1 MVSKQKQVLLT
12 GATGFIGGYVLR
24 EIAKRKLA
32 VTAFYRSKKP
42 NDLAD
47 QNVRWLQ
54 SDMADGFPQASLS
67 KIPDVLIHLAWGGLP
82 NYNSDF
88 HMTEELPRQK
98 RFLEEAIQFGIRNVF
113 VVGTCFEYGK
123 IDGLLKEDFRTHPHT
138 SYGEA
143 KDELRQ
149 YVQKLQKDEA
159 FNFTWGRLFYLYG
172 AGQGER
178 SLYTQLQNAIASK
191 DQSFD
196 MSLGAQER
204 DFLPVERAAQYIV
217 DLALIRQDLGPV
229 NICSGKPKA
238 VKNLVNEWLETA
250 NAQIQLNLGVYPY
263 PDYEAMRFWGDNTR
277 LTWALNTL

>member
-178 SLYTQLQNAIASK
+178 SLYTQLQNAIASMDDLPAETDLSKTISK
-191 DQSFD
+191 DLKARGFKFCGPTIVYAFMEAVGMVND
-196 MSLGAQER
+196 HLTPCFRHAQCAGMASSSP
-204 DFLPVERAAQYIV
+204 F
-217 DLALIRQDLGPV
+217 GG
-229 NICSGKPKA
+229 S
-238 VKNLVNEWLETA
+238 
-250 NAQIQLNLGVYPY
+250 
-263 PDYEAMRFWGDNTR
+263 
-277 LTWALNTL
+277 